1 MLLCRSAV
9 HPEYQQDPAPSPGN
23 SLPDLSVKDR
33 GYAYQLDDIV
43 IVYQIAS
50 QYAKVVEAAKQTMD
64 KNDGRIIVLVLCSLR
79 ADIQFHGKVLF
90 RVVGLG
96 YYVDHCATGLQQIR
110 FIPSFSASQLDA
122 IRCRDLFIY
131 SRRLVFS

>member
-9 HPEYQQDPAPSPGN
+9 HPVVSTRSPGHRRVIHYR
-23 SLPDLSVKDR
+23 SLGERPWLRIST
-33 GYAYQLDDIV
+33 LDDIV

-50 QYAKVVEAAKQTMD
+50 QYAKVVEAAKQTVD

-90 RVVGLG
+90 FALSG
-96 YYVDHCATGLQQIR
+96 
-110 FIPSFSASQLDA
+110 
-122 IRCRDLFIY
+122 
-131 SRRLVFS
+131 

>member
-9 HPEYQQDPAPSPGN
+9 HPSRYQQDPAPSPGN

-110 FIPSFSASQLDA
+110 FIPSFSASRA
-122 IRCRDLFIY
+122 
-131 SRRLVFS
+131 